1 MKTSYFVSRL
11 LRPVF
16 AAATTLAIATTVLSA
31 SVSYAD
37 DAVEIT
43 DSEGACDTPTNL
55 VDDSTATGS
64 YYYAEAFVV
73 KGTLGSLNANVTAT
87 QTGSSAYYGYGIDGV
102 CVWGG
107 TGAIASIGTITDTV
121 TIDISSTNG
130 AVYAVDVYYGSI
142 TNLNGK
148 VIATS
153 TNSSAIGVGVWD
165 SSSIGSITGDIT
177 VSAGTSAY
185 GVYNDGGTIGAI
197 SGDIEATATGSLNA
211 YGICNCS
218 SITGDISGD
227 ITVKATT
234 LGSAS
239 GIISYSGSS
248 TGNVTGDIDVSIN
261 SGSDIA
267 TGIQINSG
275 ATIGTIDSQIT
286 VSAVSDDDSKTSSI
300 AYGIKSENGKT
311 ITLAEGTS
319 ITVTGADSN
328 YSLYSLSGD
337 LTLASTAS
345 LTGNTSTVITLTG
358 DISARSGAG
367 TTTFASGDYI
377 VNDCTFYTDIAITEA
392 ATLTVS
398 GDTNLNGQTI
408 SFYLTDDYDG
418 SALFSIA
425 ADADMYTNTT
435 MSSIY
440 IYMDADMWSSY
451 TAGESSLNLIDI
463 YNEDALASFYY
474 ADVETENYGTVEGK
488 ESIIYVYTTADDG
501 VNYTLVNDDISFLD
515 ISTTYD
521 AIDVATDTSGT
532 TITINDGTI
541 AASDPFYVL
550 EIADLSG
557 TLGDVT
563 INISGGDFILPDED
577 GAATYYNRS
586 GVFVGSTSDAITIDK
601 LVINFDNSGSA
612 DPSQMASLIAG
623 TMTSGSTT
631 DAFVVTD
638 GRYVDITG
646 GQINGAVVSGSV
658 SRGSSTYSTTGGS
671 HTYISGGAI
680 IGDGVTYTNL
690 LEYPGNVNGVY
701 YGSVYGADA
710 IANSSIATVDYTEVV
725 ISDATISGFVVAGGL
740 TYAGPNSLT
749 ITGATGVRDGVDSDV
764 TVATQITINDG
775 ANIMGGYVIGGN
787 LAINQAQSKNAIYGN
802 TYVDINGGTIQ
813 NAAGEGYVYGST
825 FVLSVYEGY
834 DTSKTTIEHTG
845 DTFVNVT
852 GGTNS
857 NLQVY
862 GGGGM
867 AQGDYD
873 PEGSADSVDF
883 TLYGNTNV
891 TISNTS
897 VGDVYGGTSVET
909 CCAVEGDD
917 NTVITFEAT
926 ITGNTTINLIDA
938 TITGSVY
945 GGGSFESYYQDAGES
960 FSTVLGNSTINI
972 SGDTT
977 VAGIISG
984 QGKGGATVEGTSTLN
999 FTGYKNADAEFT
1011 VQDFDIINVG
1021 VDSSVTL
1028 TGSSDLSASSV
1039 FIDSAATLTF
1049 DVDEDSSL
1057 IVGGDITSIADTASL
1072 VKSGDGS
1079 MSVEGSMVDYEG
1091 SLTVSSGELLL
1102 SSALDAS
1109 SVTIASGATL
1119 SMTVS
1124 GDDTFSNAD
1133 LAFNNGG
1140 TLVLT
1145 AGTSLEAG
1153 GHDVFEASV
1162 SDIGTVTTYG
1172 GTLTGN
1178 VFTLKSADT
1187 LYINESGGAKKI
1199 TESSRLTVTFND
1211 DSSAPANVLMDFSIV
1226 GGDASPTSITVNS
1239 VSTTTGVD
1247 QSTLITSL
1255 DLYAATIDTSVAYSF
1270 SVDDLGTGDTVY
1282 LSFYVGT
1289 GYDDCDIAIF
1299 HQDSTTGGWVVDD
1312 SVSNITYDGQ
1322 YVSFVVTHFSDWN
1335 AVMYSAI
1342 PEPSTATLSLLAL
1355 AGLCVRR
1362 RRKA

>member
-16 AAATTLAIATTVLSA
+16 AAATTLAIATTLLSA
-31 SVSYAD
+31 SF
-37 DAVEIT
+37 
-43 DSEGACDTPTNL
+43 
-55 VDDSTATGS
+55 STACAVDINTSQTSYDTDTVLEDNGS
-64 YYYAEAFVV
+64 DYPAALAVYGDGV
-73 KGTLGSLNANVTAT
+73 TLGSLTANVTAI
-87 QTGSSAYYGYGIDGV
+87 QTAADDGI
-102 CVWGG
+102 
-107 TGAIASIGTITDTV
+107 
-121 TIDISSTNG
+121 
-130 AVYAVDVYYGSI
+130 YAVDVYNGASI
-142 TNLNGK
+142 TTIKECVTISASTTNGTAYALDLWNGEVGTLAGNLE
-148 VIATS
+148 ATV
-153 TNSSAIGVGVWD
+153 T
-165 SSSIGSITGDIT
+165 GSG
-177 VSAGTSAY
+177 SAY
-185 GVYNDGGTIGAI
+185 GIYCAYYSEIGTIEGNI
-197 SGDIEATATGSLNA
+197 TVTTKGSGDA
-211 YGICNCS
+211 YGISNGYWEWGNYS
-218 SITGDISGD
+218 STVGDVNGN
-227 ITVKATT
+227 ITVTAEGT
-234 LGSAS
+234 GSAY
-239 GIISYSGSS
+239 GIKTLSETSI
-248 TGNVTGDIDVSIN
+248 GNVTGDITVNGTDGAVT
-261 SGSDIA
+261 A
-267 TGIQINSG
+267 GIQVNYD
-275 ATIGTIDSQIT
+275 ATIGTIDSQIK
-286 VSAVSDDDSKTSSI
+286 VSVSESEGSSAYTQ
-300 AYGIKSENGKT
+300 AYGVFIGDKGAT
-311 ITLAEGTS
+311 LTLAQGTS
-319 ITVTGADSN
+319 ISVTGADAN
-328 YSLYSLSGD
+328 YSLYAAGD
-337 LTLASTAS
+337 LTLVSASTDKENA
-345 LTGNTSTVITLTG
+345 STVITLTG
-358 DISARSGAG
+358 DISTSGG

-521 AIDVATDTSGT
+521 AIDVATDISGT

-749 ITGATGVRDGVDSDV
+749 ITGATGVRDGVVSDV

-825 FVLSVYEGY
+825 FVLSVYVGY
-834 DTSKTTIEHTG
+834 DTSKTTIEHKG

-883 TLYGNTNV
+883 TLDGKTNV

-917 NTVITFEAT
+917 NTVNTFEAT

-999 FTGYKNADAEFT
+999 FTGYENADAEFT

-1057 IVGGDITSIADTASL
+1057 IVGGDITLIADTASL

-1079 MSVEGSMVDYEG
+1079 MSVEGSMADYEG

-1133 LAFNNGG
+1133 LEFNNGG

-1145 AGTSLEAG
+1145 AGTSLNAG
-1153 GHDVFEASV
+1153 DYDVFEASV

-1172 GTLTGN
+1172 GTLTDN
-1178 VFTLKSADT
+1178 VFTLNSADT
-1187 LYINESGGAKKI
+1187 LYINQSGGAKEI

-1226 GGDASPTSITVNS
+1226 SGDASSTSITVNS

-1270 SVDDLGTGDTVY
+1270 SVDDLVTGDTVY
-1282 LSFYVGT
+1282 LSFYVGI

-1299 HQDSTTGGWVVDD
+1299 HQDSTTDGWEVDD